1 MLMVNGEASYF
12 IQLSNLEENGC
23 FREISLKDVLG
34 NHQWG
39 EVGKNHDQKT
49 T

>member
-1 MLMVNGEASYF
+1 MVNGEASHF
-12 IQLSNLEENGC
+12 IRLSNLAENGC
-23 FREISLKDVLG
+23 VREISLKDVLG

-39 EVGKNHDQKT
+39 EVGKNNDQKT